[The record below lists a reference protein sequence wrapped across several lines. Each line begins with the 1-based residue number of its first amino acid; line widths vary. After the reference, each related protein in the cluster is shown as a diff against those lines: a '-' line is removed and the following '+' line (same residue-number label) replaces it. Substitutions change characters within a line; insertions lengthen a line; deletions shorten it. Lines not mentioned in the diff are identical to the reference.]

1 MMFKTIYDYF
11 TGEDTEP
18 QKASI
23 ICTTIFDHIQYS
35 YYQPDSN

>member
-1 MMFKTIYDYF
+1 MTFKTIYDYF

-23 ICTTIFDHIQYS
+23 ICTTTSDHTQYS